1 MEYSEDSPD
10 KKDRKSPP
18 VSDDSPFIGYLLLRE
33 FGKSSSKRSLTRED
47 FEAMKRQRQKSD
59 SEEDSA
65 PEDIESE
72 QDEEDYEEEF
82 EEEAGQSSIA
92 SDIA

>member
-1 MEYSEDSPD
+1 
-10 KKDRKSPP
+10 
-18 VSDDSPFIGYLLLRE
+18 
-33 FGKSSSKRSLTRED
+33 
-47 FEAMKRQRQKSD
+47 MKRQRQKSN

-65 PEDIESE
+65 PEDIES
-72 QDEEDYEEEF
+72 QGDEDYEEEF